1 LRKGGDNHA
10 ANVAAR
16 NEEEELMKTE
26 QLVEITDVELD
37 GVAGG
42 VNAAVD
48 ASAKA
53 KAGLNLNL
61 NLGLCLDLGL
71 GLGLDL
77 GILKC

>member
-1 LRKGGDNHA
+1 
-10 ANVAAR
+10 
-16 NEEEELMKTE
+16 MKTE

-37 GVAGG
+37 HVAGG